1 VVIVSGVT
9 SIGRYAFY
17 DCTGLASIE
26 IPASVTSIGDRAF
39 YRCTGLTSIE
49 IPASVTSIG
58 NYAFYRC
65 TGLTSIEIPA
75 SVTSIYDNAFYRCNN
90 LASVTIYAPS
100 LTKYGSNAFDANASG
115 RKIYVYYDCVDTY
128 KAKASTMDAS
138 QDDILPI
145 TLPAN
150 AGDNADEYWTT
161 YYNDLANAK
170 VPSGAQAFKVTLSGT
185 TLALTP
191 ISDGIISRG
200 EPVVIKST
208 SENVLPEYSETGS
221 TDTNDNH
228 LQGTMKTITNPGNA
242 YVLNK
247 TNENGVG
254 FYKLT
259 SGGSIGAHK
268 AYLTYDGTFDS
279 REFFAFDEATGI
291 VELKNS
297 RIEELKSD
305 DAWYSLDGRL
315 QGKKPT
321 TKGLYI
327 VNGKKVVIK

>member
-1 VVIVSGVT
+1 
-9 SIGRYAFY
+9 
-17 DCTGLASIE
+17 
-26 IPASVTSIGDRAF
+26 
-39 YRCTGLTSIE
+39 
-49 IPASVTSIG
+49 
-58 NYAFYRC
+58 
-65 TGLTSIEIPA
+65 
-75 SVTSIYDNAFYRCNN
+75 VTSIYDYAFYRCNN

-100 LTKYGSNAFDANASG
+100 LTKYGSNAFFDNASG
-115 RKIYVYYDCVDTY
+115 RKIYVFNDKVGTY
-128 KAKASTMDAS
+128 KNIQQNRMGANSDA
-138 QDDILPI
+138 IVPI
-145 TLPAN
+145 TLTAN
-150 AGDNADEYWTT
+150 EGAEGEYWTT
-161 YYNDLANAK
+161 YYNELANAK

-200 EPVVIKST
+200 EAVVIKSI
-208 SENVLPEYSETGS
+208 SASVLPEYSETGS

-247 TNENGVG
+247 KSAGVG

-259 SGGSIGAHK
+259 SDGTIGAHK

-305 DAWYSLDGRL
+305 DAWYTLDGRL